1 MKLSIMQISNI
12 LASFGKDNIVIKEEL
27 LDKIMI
33 NKQNGEEVS
42 LKLYLKEQLIT
53 ILEETLKE
61 E

>member
-1 MKLSIMQISNI
+1 MLISSLLS
-12 LASFGKDNIVIKEEL
+12 SFGSDNVVIKEKL
-27 LDKIMI
+27 LDKIII

-53 ILEETLKE
+53 ILEEALKE

>member
-1 MKLSIMQISNI
+1 MLISSLLS
-12 LASFGKDNIVIKEEL
+12 SFGSDNIVIKEEL
-27 LDKIMI
+27 LDKIII

-53 ILEETLKE
+53 ILEEALKE